1 MEILEILSKIGIYT
15 TMALVLA
22 FALGVVALRNLF
34 HCALC
39 LAAVLIG
46 TAMIYVVLHAEF
58 LAAVQILVYVGAVM
72 TLVIFVIML
81 TEHLGGRSI
90 RQNNR
95 QSPAALVSLAGIV
108 ILLTMLLLQTPW
120 PVTGKALESKVSVM
134 SLGKALMG
142 TYAFPFEVISV
153 ILIACLI
160 GAIAIAKKDIPE
172 KDKS

>member
-1 MEILEILSKIGIYT
+1 MDFQTLVFFFLSAILVFASLRVIT
-15 TMALVLA
+15 ARNPVHAALNLILA
-22 FALGVVALRNLF
+22 FFTCGGIWALLQ
-34 HCALC
+34 
-39 LAAVLIG
+39 
-46 TAMIYVVLHAEF
+46 AEF
-58 LAAVQILVYVGAVM
+58 LAIAIILVYVGAVM